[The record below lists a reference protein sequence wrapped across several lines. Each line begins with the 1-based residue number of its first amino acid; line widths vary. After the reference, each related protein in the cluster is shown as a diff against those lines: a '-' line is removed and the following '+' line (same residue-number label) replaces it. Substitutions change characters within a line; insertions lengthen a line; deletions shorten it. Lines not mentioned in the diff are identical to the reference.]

1 MLFDHLL
8 TMMHIQVVAI
18 ISMGVS
24 CNISLQLFN
33 HWDFGSHRFI
43 TSGFNECWIHFWP
56 FWRWSQGSTKGFLY
70 AAGLV
75 VGWWLRFQTKPDCQP
90 FVDWFQQIMRMS
102 GSIYARTASK
112 CRLDNSV
119 VSFRITEE
127 VWYNPRTSNVQ
138 EGANYPLVT

>member
-1 MLFDHLL
+1 
-8 TMMHIQVVAI
+8 
-18 ISMGVS
+18 
-24 CNISLQLFN
+24 
-33 HWDFGSHRFI
+33 
-43 TSGFNECWIHFWP
+43 
-56 FWRWSQGSTKGFLY
+56 
-70 AAGLV
+70 LV